1 MLARDPLN
9 VRSVIIL
16 LAFVAVTLRA
26 PSLFAAPQQASEAV
40 SAASTRVTDP
50 TPAGVPK
57 LIQFGSTLKDSAG
70 RPVVGVASVTFA
82 IYAEEDG
89 GTALWSETQNVIADS
104 NGHFSAQLGGA
115 TANGVPA
122 ELFGTGQSRWLGI
135 TIARMAESPRVLLAS
150 VPYALKAADADT
162 LGGLPAS
169 AYVTTQSLASSNA
182 RAATPVVG
190 STTIIATPQVATSA
204 SPAAAVETA
213 ASTIPQTAP
222 SGNGTTDYIPI
233 WTSSSALGNSLL
245 FQSGSKLGLGTN
257 TPQSTLDIN
266 GGEILRGGFYEYPQA
281 TADEYFGQPSH
292 SFQWVASLFDSST
305 NAPVNRAFGFRALP
319 LNNDTANPGAYL
331 DLFYGSGG
339 PDGSLTDTYL
349 SFSST
354 GVISFVPAQTFT
366 GASESLTGTLTATS
380 ESLTGTL
387 TATGGVDVESAT
399 VSDGVFISVGASGA
413 DGVSALAT
421 GEYGTAV
428 NAITIGDGGVG
439 VVAEGSVGV
448 VASGSPAGDFSGDVS
463 VSGNVYKSGGS
474 FKIDHP
480 LDPANKYLYHSF
492 VESPDMKNVYDGVV
506 TTDSTGLAT
515 VTMPDWFEALNSDFR
530 YQLTSLGQPAQTWIA
545 KEIQGGKF
553 TIQTDKPKVK
563 VSWQVTGIRQDAYAN
578 AHRIPIEQE
587 KSAAEKGHYIRPE
600 LFGHPEEP
608 SILAMRLG
616 AGGKL
621 VPIIAKQPAPP
632 ATAAA
637 TKPSTT
643 QP

>member
-1 MLARDPLN
+1 MLIRDPLG
-9 VRSVIIL
+9 VKSVIIL

-26 PSLFAAPQQASEAV
+26 PSLLAAPQQANEAV
-40 SAASTRVTDP
+40 SAASARATEP
-50 TPAGVPK
+50 TLAGVPK
-57 LIQFGSTLKDSAG
+57 LIQFASTLKDSAG

-82 IYAEEDG
+82 IYAEREG

-104 NGHFSAQLGGA
+104 NGHFSALLGGA

-135 TIARMAESPRVLLAS
+135 TIARMAELPRVLLAS

-182 RAATPVVG
+182 RATTPVVG
-190 STTIIATPQVATSA
+190 NTTIIATPQVATSA
-204 SPAAAVETA
+204 SPAASVETA
-213 ASTIPQTAP
+213 SNAIPQTTP
-222 SGNGTTDYIPI
+222 SGSGTTDYIPL
-233 WTSSSALGNSLL
+233 WTSSSALGNSIL
-245 FQSGSKLGLGTN
+245 FQSGGKLGLGTT

-292 SFQWVASLFDSST
+292 SFQWMASLFDSST
-305 NAPVNRAFGFRALP
+305 NAPVNKAFGFRALP

-366 GASESLTGTLTATS
+366 GTS

-387 TATGGVDVESAT
+387 TASGGVDVESAT
-399 VSDGVFISVGASGA
+399 VSEGVLISVGGSGA
-413 DGVSALAT
+413 DGVSARAT

-428 NAITIGDGGVG
+428 NAITIGAGGIG

-463 VSGNVYKSGGS
+463 VSGSIFKSGGS

-545 KEIQGGKF
+545 KEIQGGMF
-553 TIQTDKPKVK
+553 TIQTDKPNVK

-578 AHRIPIEQE
+578 AHRIPVEQE

-621 VPIIAKQPAPP
+621 VPILAKQPSPP
-632 ATAAA
+632 ASAAA

>member
-1 MLARDPLN
+1 
-9 VRSVIIL
+9 
-16 LAFVAVTLRA
+16 
-26 PSLFAAPQQASEAV
+26 
-40 SAASTRVTDP
+40 
-50 TPAGVPK
+50 
-57 LIQFGSTLKDSAG
+57 
-70 RPVVGVASVTFA
+70 
-82 IYAEEDG
+82 
-89 GTALWSETQNVIADS
+89 
-104 NGHFSAQLGGA
+104 
-115 TANGVPA
+115 
-122 ELFGTGQSRWLGI
+122 
-135 TIARMAESPRVLLAS
+135 
-150 VPYALKAADADT
+150 
-162 LGGLPAS
+162 
-169 AYVTTQSLASSNA
+169 
-182 RAATPVVG
+182 
-190 STTIIATPQVATSA
+190 
-204 SPAAAVETA
+204 
-213 ASTIPQTAP
+213 
-222 SGNGTTDYIPI
+222 
-233 WTSSSALGNSLL
+233 
-245 FQSGSKLGLGTN
+245 
-257 TPQSTLDIN
+257 
-266 GGEILRGGFYEYPQA
+266 
-281 TADEYFGQPSH
+281 
-292 SFQWVASLFDSST
+292 
-305 NAPVNRAFGFRALP
+305 
-319 LNNDTANPGAYL
+319 
-331 DLFYGSGG
+331 
-339 PDGSLTDTYL
+339 
-349 SFSST
+349 
-354 GVISFVPAQTFT
+354 
-366 GASESLTGTLTATS
+366 
-380 ESLTGTL
+380 
-387 TATGGVDVESAT
+387 VDVESAT

-428 NAITIGDGGVG
+428 NAITVGDGGTG
-439 VVAEGSVGV
+439 VVAEGSVGI

-492 VESPDMKNVYDGVV
+492 VESPDMKNVYDSVV

-553 TIQTDKPKVK
+553 TIQTDKPNVK

-621 VPIIAKQPAPP
+621 VPLIAKRPAPP